1 MPFLEKIYMII
12 IHVSNKW
19 TCVHLLF
26 SIVPLHTYQIV
37 WCRNNF
43 PVLVFSSMHH
53 VHYEITR
60 FSTVFHSQQESCRNK
75 KSNIEAS
82 TVSGRCLWLHVK
94 PLVFGLFCAHHIGE
108 FCRSCSW
115 RTRHI
120 FFRVGLVFAEVEH
133 YPNKAHQ
140 AADVRWRSSR
150 LGGEVPEVSMWA
162 NDDVRWELD
171 ARRGQNYHTASWQ
184 SSRIRMG
191 WKLPGRSWPVL
202 FVQCLGTSPTCPS
215 TFFGTQ
221 KIMNF

>member
-120 FFRVGLVFAEVEH
+120 FFSSWTGLCWSGTLPEQGASSSRCSVE
-133 YPNKAHQ
+133 KFQ
-140 AADVRWRSSR
+140 TRWRSSR
-150 LGGEVPEVSMWA
+150 SKHVS
-162 NDDVRWELD
+162 
-171 ARRGQNYHTASWQ
+171 
-184 SSRIRMG
+184 
-191 WKLPGRSWPVL
+191 
-202 FVQCLGTSPTCPS
+202 
-215 TFFGTQ
+215 
-221 KIMNF
+221 